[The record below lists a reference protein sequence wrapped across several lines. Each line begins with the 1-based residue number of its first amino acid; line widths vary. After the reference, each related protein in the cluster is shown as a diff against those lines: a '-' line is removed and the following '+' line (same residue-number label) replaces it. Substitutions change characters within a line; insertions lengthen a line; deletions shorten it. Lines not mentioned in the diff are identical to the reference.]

1 VLTLH
6 APKEG
11 GGNVASGYKVLK
23 PWTDGK
29 TWWSNWGHGGRDPGY
44 VAEKPACTGR
54 IGPPGSTPFVVDGA
68 LVQAWVNDPASN
80 HGVLL
85 KARDADANFHWWGEG
100 AEDENP
106 PKLLIEYN
114 VE

>member
-1 VLTLH
+1 M
-6 APKEG
+6 
-11 GGNVASGYKVLK
+11 ASGYKVLK

-44 VAEKPACTGR
+44 VEEKPACTGR
-54 IGPPGSTPFVVDGA
+54 IGPAGSTPFVVDRA

-85 KARDADANFHWWGEG
+85 KARAADANFHWWGEG